1 MRNNNY
7 IKKYI
12 DEISKSTK
20 SILIKQNK
28 KLSQVADLFCKT
40 YFNDGMIYI
49 FGTGHSH
56 MIAEESHFRA
66 GGFAPM
72 CPILSSSTML
82 HESATFSSKIERTK
96 GIASQLL
103 NKYKITSNDIV
114 IIISNSGVNQ
124 APIEAAIYA
133 KNKKCKVIGISSLKY
148 SKKIQKNKKLYQLAD
163 IHIDNNGLAGDAII
177 SINNYKV
184 APFSTI
190 AGVVIINSIISEV
203 AFKLKEEDPFPF
215 YISSNMPNSKS
226 HNERLFKKYQS
237 RNPHL

>member
-1 MRNNNY
+1 MRKNNY

-28 KLSQVADLFCKT
+28 ILSQVADLFCKT
-40 YFNDGMIYI
+40 YFNDGMIYV

-56 MIAEESHFRA
+56 MIAEEGHFRA

-184 APFSTI
+184 APFSTV

-203 AFKLKEEDPFPF
+203 AFKLKEENPFPF
-215 YISSNMPNSKS
+215 YISSNMPNSQS
-226 HNERLFKKYQS
+226 HNEKLFKKYQS